1 MTAKELKL
9 DYFKVYDIEN
19 NTLQDRVL
27 VQGQF
32 DKDPD
37 RALLLFMNHF
47 ANAVSK
53 NGEPIFNKNAH
64 LTWYAIQQDF
74 AEPTRQIVAENQFG
88 KQKFLIGRALFLL
101 APARKFET
109 GSVAPKGLDHFK
121 VYQVLEGQ
129 PVNRTIKLQD
139 QFGADEVRVGPPLLF
154 ATPVKKQHAGATVAI
169 TNPKAHLVIYA
180 ITPRTL
186 QKTVEVSDQF
196 VHRRL
201 HTLRSTW
208 LAAPSLKSEWKQV

>member
-1 MTAKELKL
+1 MNAKQLKL

-19 NTLQDRVL
+19 NTLQDKVL
-27 VQGQF
+27 LEGQF
-32 DKDPD
+32 DKEPD
-37 RALLLFMNHF
+37 RALLLVLNHF

-101 APARKFET
+101 APAKKFEP

-129 PVNRTIKLQD
+129 PVNKSVKLQD
-139 QFGADEVRVGPPLLF
+139 QFGADEVKVGAPLLF
-154 ATPVKKQHAGATVAI
+154 GTPVKKVHAGTSVAI
-169 TNPKAHLVIYA
+169 ANPKAHLVIYGV
-180 ITPRTL
+180 TPRSL

-196 VHRRL
+196 MHRRL

-208 LAAPSLKSEWKQV
+208 LATPSLKLEWKQV